1 MVTET
6 GKKLMLLKML
16 QNDDWNTKEDQK
28 AGGAESE
35 TLPDTKA
42 LVFVL

>member
-6 GKKLMLLKML
+6 GKKLTLFKIL
-16 QNDDWNTKEDQK
+16 QNDDWKEDQK